1 MHTRKIKTLLVDDH
15 MLFLDGL
22 ESILK
27 SYEELELL
35 RPVTKGKDALEIIS
49 TTTVDFLITDLNL
62 PDISGVDLILK
73 IKKEKPQI
81 PILVLSMNCDRK
93 DVKSILNAE
102 SEGFMLKIAG
112 KQELCKAIHKIINGG
127 TYYSSEITSIMME
140 IIKNNTASKLSP
152 NYLTAREIEILHL
165 ICKEYSNKEIS
176 EKLFIS
182 ISTIETHRSSMFCK
196 TGSKN
201 VVGLV
206 RYAIENEIVTW

>member
-1 MHTRKIKTLLVDDH
+1 MYIKKLKTLLVDDH
-15 MLFLDGL
+15 MLFLEGL
-22 ESILK
+22 ESILE
-27 SYEELELL
+27 SYEELDLL
-35 RPVTKGKDALEIIS
+35 PPVTRGKEALEIILN
-49 TTTVDFLITDLNL
+49 TTVDFLITDLNL

-81 PILVLSMNCDRK
+81 PILVLSMDCDRK
-93 DVKSILNAE
+93 EVKSILNAG
-102 SEGFMLKIAG
+102 SEGFILKIAG
-112 KQELCKAIHKIINGG
+112 KQELCRAIHKIINGG
-127 TYYSSEITSIMME
+127 TYYSSEITAIMME
-140 IIKNNTASKLSP
+140 IINNKSGSSLQT
-152 NYLTAREIEILHL
+152 NCLTVREMEILDL

-206 RYAIENEIVTW
+206 RYAVENELVTW